1 MIINQDYNLAF
12 EAANVNNLLKELQH
26 GVDKTKL
33 KNDVINTTST
43 RSAFIVSKA
52 KLSSQQYGAALE
64 SHIKTKF
71 QWSGQTDNKSGDST
85 TPKGNRIE
93 IKCSIE
99 DAKGG
104 FNYVQIR
111 PSHTVE
117 FYLLANY
124 SISTDE
130 VIFLLCPKKE
140 FVDLVV
146 SNGQLAHGT
155 NDASFEYKEY
165 AYRPKMHGRI
175 GTKGRQQWENLQQW
189 KVSEEVL
196 YEI

>member
-1 MIINQDYNLAF
+1 MAF
-12 EAANVNNLLKELQH
+12 EAEYVNNLLEELQN

-33 KNDVINTTST
+33 KSEVINTTST

-52 KLSSQQYGAALE
+52 TLSSQQYGAALE

-71 QWSGQTDNKSGDST
+71 QWGGQTDNKSGDST

-111 PSHTVE
+111 PSHTVDY
-117 FYLLANY
+117 YLLANY

-165 AYRPKMHGRI
+165 AYRPKMHGRL
-175 GTKGRQQWENLQQW
+175 GTKGREQWENLQQW
-189 KVSEEVL
+189 RVSEEVL

>member
-1 MIINQDYNLAF
+1 IKIGENNMAF
-12 EAANVNNLLKELQH
+12 KAEYVNNLLEELQN

-43 RSAFIVSKA
+43 RSAFIVSKS

-71 QWSGQTDNKSGDST
+71 QWGGQTDNKSGDST

-111 PSHTVE
+111 PSHTVDY
-117 FYLLANY
+117 YLLANY

-130 VIFLLCPKKE
+130 VIFLLCPKTE

-146 SNGQLAHGT
+146 STGQLAHGT

-165 AYRPKMHGRI
+165 AYRPKMHSRV
-175 GTKGRQQWENLQQW
+175 GTKGRQQWEDLQKW
-189 KVSEEVL
+189 RVSEEDLFKV
-196 YEI
+196 